1 MAASDARAFHSADTA
16 GQAMMKSLL
25 VLGGARSG
33 KSAYAESCVQALTG
47 EKLYI
52 ATAEVTD
59 AEMAERI
66 RHHQDRRGSGWQ
78 TIEAPLELSDALRK
92 HDRPDRIILIDC
104 VTVWINNLMFHDRAI
119 EPAVA
124 DFCAALSGAKAQI
137 VVVSNE
143 VGFGIVPEN
152 ALARRFRDCAG
163 RANQAIAAAAD
174 EVVLVVAGLPLT
186 MKRSMPE

>member
-1 MAASDARAFHSADTA
+1 
-16 GQAMMKSLL
+16 MMRSLL

-33 KSAYAESCVQALTG
+33 KSAYAENRAQAYVG
-47 EKLYI
+47 DKIYI

-66 RHHQDRRGSGWQ
+66 SHHQERRGDGWR
-78 TIEAPLELSDALRK
+78 TIEAPLDLPEALQRLST
-92 HDRPDRIILIDC
+92 PDCVILLDC

-119 EPAVA
+119 EPAVE
-124 DFCAALSGAKAQI
+124 DFCAALGSAKGHV

-152 ALARRFRDCAG
+152 VLARRFRDYAG

-186 MKRSMPE
+186 MKRSAPE

>member
-1 MAASDARAFHSADTA
+1 MTT
-16 GQAMMKSLL
+16 SLF

-33 KSAYAESCVQALTG
+33 KSAYAEGRVRAQAG
-47 EKLYI
+47 EKIYI
-52 ATAEVTD
+52 ATAEMID
-59 AEMAERI
+59 AEMAERV
-66 RHHQDRRGSGWQ
+66 RHHQERRGAGWR
-78 TIEAPLELSDALRK
+78 TIEAPLDLPQVLRK
-92 HDRPDRIILIDC
+92 QDAAGRVILIDC
-104 VTVWINNLMFHDRAI
+104 VTVWINNLMFHDCRI

-124 DFCAALSGAKAQI
+124 DFCAALGSAKGRI

-152 ALARRFRDCAG
+152 ALARRFRDLAG

-186 MKRSMPE
+186 IKQAAPE